1 MRKVAWIVAGMIV
14 TAGLGYA
21 SYWVYLEVQQQ
32 IRGTLISGFGI
43 FAGVMGASPCS
54 AWHRSCSLKPS
65 ACSASAPRPRP
76 TAAHDTMTSD
86 RTPRAACAA
95 AEGMGR

>member
-1 MRKVAWIVAGMIV
+1 MRNAAWIVVGMIA

-43 FAGVMGASPCS
+43 FAGVMGVFALLGVAHVVSTQAERLLC
-54 AWHRSCSLKPS
+54 RRKTPS
-65 ACSASAPRPRP
+65 AE
-76 TAAHDTMTSD
+76 DK
-86 RTPRAACAA
+86 TPGGA
-95 AEGMGR
+95 

>member
-1 MRKVAWIVAGMIV
+1 MRNVAWIIAGAVV

-43 FAGVMGASPCS
+43 FAGVMGAFALLGVAHLVSTYTERLLCKRKTP
-54 AWHRSCSLKPS
+54 
-65 ACSASAPRPRP
+65 
-76 TAAHDTMTSD
+76 AADGE
-86 RTPRAACAA
+86 A
-95 AEGMGR
+95 